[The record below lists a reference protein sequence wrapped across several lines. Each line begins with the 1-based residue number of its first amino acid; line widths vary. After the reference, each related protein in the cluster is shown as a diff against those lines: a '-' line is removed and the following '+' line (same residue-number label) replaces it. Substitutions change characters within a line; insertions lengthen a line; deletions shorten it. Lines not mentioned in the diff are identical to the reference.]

1 MADVGKRF
9 YGPAQPAGSAGTLFT
24 VTTRHS
30 YHVTNITVTNT
41 TTTNPPTTLPMGTD
55 AAATRIL
62 DAVDVPA
69 KGVLVLNGYWFMAS
83 TEIMQGWQGTAA
95 ALPAT
100 ISGVDETGS

>member
-24 VTTRHS
+24 VTTSHS
-30 YHVTNITVTNT
+30 YHVTNITVTN
-41 TTTNPPTTLPMGTD
+41 PTTSIATITLSIGTD
-55 AAATRIL
+55 AAAPRIL

-83 TEIMQGWQGTAA
+83 TQIMQGGQGTAA
-95 ALPAT
+95 
-100 ISGVDETGS
+100 VQTGTMC

>member
-9 YGPAQPAGSAGTLFT
+9 YGPAQPAGSAGTLFP
-24 VTTRHS
+24 VTTSHS

-41 TTTNPPTTLPMGTD
+41 TTSIATITLSIGTD

-83 TEIMQGWQGTAA
+83 TEIMQGWQGTAS
-95 ALPAT
+95 ALTVT
-100 ISGVDETGS
+100 ISGVDET